1 MKLLDEIMMKFDFL
15 ANFNMLN
22 LIVIFAYD
30 VIFDKVSKLV
40 QISCV
45 TPHYTETRDSA
56 YLGKIFVNL
65 LGNWNKMRKI
75 IA

>member
-45 TPHYTETRDSA
+45 TPYYIETKDSA

-65 LGNWNKMRKI
+65 LGNSNKMREI
-75 IA
+75 IV